1 MTIGERNDPVSAN
14 TVTASNEGLD
24 SRRWW
29 ALGAVSLATF
39 MTYLDSYKTCVTE
52 HSNPR

>member
-29 ALGAVSLATF
+29 ALGAVSLAAF
-39 MTYLDSYKTCVTE
+39 MTYLDSCRTPVKQRR
-52 HSNPR
+52 NPR